1 MDVLVVCNHY
11 ALKIAENINSIIW
24 DRDNFDGASR
34 VFLFAVWG
42 SFVLKWVNVA
52 FCNYASYSIFFLLV
66 KFLNVN
72 VFLALCFKPFI
83 E

>member
-34 VFLFAVWG
+34 VFLFAV
-42 SFVLKWVNVA
+42 
-52 FCNYASYSIFFLLV
+52 
-66 KFLNVN
+66 
-72 VFLALCFKPFI
+72 
-83 E
+83 